1 MSHSV
6 NPLVSRRHMIKH
18 KCQVCSKMFGGRKR
32 KYCGTSC
39 AKRASNLKK
48 RYNISSKEVVDIYRK
63 QSGRCRICDLPIDIH
78 ELGFTEHTA
87 ACIDHLHGS
96 DHVRGLLCGECNK
109 GLGMF
114 KDSRKLLKSA
124 IEYLTRTYKKD

>member
-1 MSHSV
+1 VTSEKK
-6 NPLVSRRHMIKH
+6 R
-18 KCQVCSKMFGGRKR
+18 KCQVCSDKLSGRQR
-32 KYCGTSC
+32 KYCSNEC
-39 AKRASNLKK
+39 SYRADNLKT
-48 RYNISSKEVVDIYRK
+48 RYGLTSTQVVNMYRK
-63 QSGRCRICDLPIDIH
+63 QSGRCNICDLPIDIH
-78 ELGFTEHTA
+78 ELGFTEHAA

-96 DHVRGLLCGECNK
+96 THVRGLLCAECNK